1 MTRFHPA
8 LRAGVAT
15 AAVLL
20 ALAGCAEPATRAPS
34 TPSAAGTAAP
44 VPDATDP
51 SATPGATDPS
61 AAPTTTAP
69 TAGPPS
75 GGATTGP
82 GAQASPPA
90 LSDLVLTP
98 DGLIAPDGSA
108 SLIVGQPIPRGA
120 GAAALAVF
128 DADFCTPAWTEAGVE
143 VDGAPGRWVPNYPD
157 ETQAGVLGRFPFG
170 LLADEEAAPLRLIL
184 VSSPAL
190 RSAGG
195 AGIGSTRAE
204 LEAALAGA
212 AQVTDTDDP
221 AGVDV
226 YTVRGANASLTFEVG
241 NGTDVVELAHVGPLL
256 DVPLR
261 LWGTDAGPYGCS
273 LV

>member
-8 LRAGVAT
+8 LRTGVAT

-20 ALAGCAEPATRAPS
+20 ALTGCAETATRIPS
-34 TPSAAGTAAP
+34 TPSAAATAVPAPTATGSSAVPTTAAP
-44 VPDATDP
+44 ST
-51 SATPGATDPS
+51 GA
-61 AAPTTTAP
+61 
-69 TAGPPS
+69 PS
-75 GGATTGP
+75 GGATTDP
-82 GAQASPPA
+82 GTPAAPAAPAGPPA

-98 DGLIAPDGSA
+98 DGLIAPGGAGS
-108 SLIVGQPIPRGA
+108 LLVGQPIPTDA
-120 GAAALAVF
+120 GASALAAF
-128 DADFCTPAWTEAGVE
+128 DADFCTPAWEEAGVE

-157 ETQAGVLGRFPFG
+157 ETQPGVMGRFPFG
-170 LLADEEAAPLRLIL
+170 LLADEQTAPLRLIV

-190 RSAGG
+190 RTAGG

-204 LEAALAGA
+204 LEAALAGT
-212 AQVTDTDDP
+212 AQVTGTDDP
-221 AGVDV
+221 VGVDA

-256 DVPLR
+256 DVPLT